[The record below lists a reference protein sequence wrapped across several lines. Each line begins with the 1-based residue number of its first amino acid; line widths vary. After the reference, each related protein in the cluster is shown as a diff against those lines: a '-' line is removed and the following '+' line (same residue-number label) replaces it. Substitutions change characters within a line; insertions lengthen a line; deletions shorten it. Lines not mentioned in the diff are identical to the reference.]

1 MLNCFSMIS
10 TANICGIVEPLP
22 TYKVKRAEGCMIT
35 LADGT
40 ELVDGM
46 SSWWCAV
53 HGYNRPELN
62 RAIENQLKDMAH
74 VMFGGLTHEPAIALG
89 KRLLRIAP
97 PSMRHIFYADSGS
110 VAVEVA
116 LKMAVQYQYAA
127 GHPEK
132 TNFVT
137 IRSGYH
143 GDTWNAMSVC
153 DPVTGMHSLFGSAL
167 PVRWFAPAP
176 ESRFGGEWD
185 ERDILPLRAIM
196 EQHHEELA
204 GLILEPIVQGAG
216 GMRFYHPQ
224 YLREAAELCREYGV
238 LLLFD
243 EIATGFGRAGHY
255 VHRQGTDRRIYDVLG
270 SARQCESGRGDFV
283 ARASCVHART
293 HVYGQSVGVF
303 GGVRFD

>member
-1 MLNCFSMIS
+1 M
-10 TANICGIVEPLP
+10 NIELLSDDFDRKHLWHPYTSAVEPLP

-132 TNFVT
+132 TNFV
-137 IRSGYH
+137 Y
-143 GDTWNAMSVC
+143 AQ
-153 DPVTGMHSLFGSAL
+153 
-167 PVRWFAPAP
+167 PVRLGIARTLVCSG
-176 ESRFGGEWD
+176 SRK
-185 ERDILPLRAIM
+185 
-196 EQHHEELA
+196 
-204 GLILEPIVQGAG
+204 PIRRR
-216 GMRFYHPQ
+216 M
-224 YLREAAELCREYGV
+224 
-238 LLLFD
+238 
-243 EIATGFGRAGHY
+243 GRA
-255 VHRQGTDRRIYDVLG
+255 
-270 SARQCESGRGDFV
+270 
-283 ARASCVHART
+283 
-293 HVYGQSVGVF
+293 
-303 GGVRFD
+303 